1 MILLLTFTKKTE
13 IFNESF
19 TKQCTVVPNSSKLP
33 TVFMRKTDKYL
44 STVTFCENEIKNYS

>member
-1 MILLLTFTKKTE
+1 MIVLLTFTKKTE

-33 TVFMRKTDKYL
+33 TVFIRKTDKYL